1 MNRKGRRAIM
11 KKYFWMFLALL
22 AALVVLRP
30 AAAETYPVATPES
43 QGMSSES
50 LKKLSSAVAGYMSTE
65 EIVGAELVVIKNR
78 RTVLHEVFGWSDRED
93 GVRMDKNT
101 RFNLRSMTKMLT
113 GAAAQ
118 ILIEEGKLKLTDK
131 IADYIPG
138 FRNDKS
144 ETITLQQLLT
154 HRSGLP
160 LSILL
165 KKEDLRSHDNLLSIA
180 NATGVKGPK
189 FEPDE
194 KFWYSDAGSEV
205 LGAVVEV
212 VSSMRLDKF
221 VINRIL
227 SPLGM
232 ADSLYIMG
240 SEPVNDSSVASLYGG
255 GKGAWKRYWTSAD
268 SPFYPFAL
276 GSQSLYGTP
285 QDYARFLAML
295 MDEGLV
301 GEKQVLS
308 REAVARILSPVSPM
322 STLGSDTPM
331 PTGIP
336 GCKVH
341 YGQMAVLYLNDKGQ
355 VVMFGHTGS
364 DGTYAW
370 VWPDRNLMVLYF
382 TQSRDSA
389 SGLGLETVIH
399 NLLIDPD
406 AAPEADVVSDELQP
420 YLGEY
425 QPKDASPET
434 KPFKI
439 LFQNGNLAVDVP
451 GRMVF
456 ELSGPDEQSQ
466 WHFKLSRDIT
476 VSFSRDD
483 SGKIQGMRIS
493 QLIKIMQDK
502 QTAEEEIPKEVP
514 AEYRPWLGT
523 YPLAMQGITLTL
535 FYQDGSLAINDP
547 SEGIV
552 KLKGPDDRG
561 IWIDQ
566 YDKNQIYFTEDDKGR
581 IILNLIANTL
591 LTKLE

>member
-1 MNRKGRRAIM
+1 M
-11 KKYFWMFLALL
+11 KKYFWTLLVVL
-22 AALVVLRP
+22 AALTVFSP
-30 AAAETYPVATPES
+30 AANETYPIATPES
-43 QGMSSES
+43 QGMSSEA
-50 LKKLSSAVAGYMSTE
+50 LKELSAAVAGYLSAD
-65 EIVGAELVVIKNR
+65 EIVGAELVVIKHR
-78 RTVLHEVFGWSDRED
+78 RTVCHEVFGWSDRED
-93 GVRMDKNT
+93 MVRMGKNT

-118 ILIEEGKLKLTDK
+118 ILIDEGKLKLTDK
-131 IADYIPG
+131 VADYIPG

-144 ETITLQQLLT
+144 ETITIQQLLT

-165 KKEDLRSHDNLLSIA
+165 KKEDMRSHDNLLSIA
-180 NATGVKGPK
+180 NATGEQGPK

-212 VSSMRLDKF
+212 VSSMRLDEF
-221 VINRIL
+221 VNSRIL

-232 ADSLYIMG
+232 TDSFYITG
-240 SEPVNDSSVASLYGG
+240 REPVNDSTVASLYGG
-255 GKGAWKRYWTSAD
+255 GKGAWKRYWTPAAP
-268 SPFYPFAL
+268 PFYPFPL
-276 GSQSLYGTP
+276 GSQSLFGTP
-285 QDYARFLAML
+285 QDYTRFLAML
-295 MDEGLV
+295 MDEGRAK
-301 GEKQVLS
+301 EKQILS
-308 REAVARILSPVSPM
+308 REAVARILSPISPM

-331 PTGIP
+331 PTGFP
-336 GCKVH
+336 SCKVH
-341 YGQMAVLYLNDKGQ
+341 YGQMAVLYLNNKDE
-355 VVMFGHTGS
+355 VVVFGHTGS

-370 VWPDRNLMVLYF
+370 AWPDRDLIVLYF
-382 TQSRDSA
+382 TQSRGSA
-389 SGLGLETVIH
+389 SGLSLETAIH

-406 AAPEADVVSDELQP
+406 AAPEAGVISDELQL

-434 KPFKI
+434 KPFTV

-456 ELSGPDEQSQ
+456 ELNGPDEQGRWS
-466 WHFKLSRDIT
+466 FKLSRDIT

-483 SGKIQGMRIS
+483 SRKILGMRIS

-514 AEYRPWLGT
+514 PEYRPWLGI
-523 YPLAMQGITLTL
+523 YPLTIQGITLTL
-535 FYQDGSLAINDP
+535 LYQDGSLAVNDP
-547 SEGIV
+547 SQGIV

-561 IWIDQ
+561 LWIDQ

-581 IILNLIANTL
+581 IFLNLIANTL
-591 LTKLE
+591 LTKLK

>member
-1 MNRKGRRAIM
+1 
-11 KKYFWMFLALL
+11 MFLVVL
-22 AALVVLRP
+22 AALTVFSP
-30 AAAETYPVATPES
+30 AAIETYPAATPES
-43 QGMSSES
+43 QDMSSEA
-50 LKKLSSAVAGYMSTE
+50 LKKLSAAVAGYLSAD

-78 RTVLHEVFGWSDRED
+78 RTVCHEVFGWSDKED
-93 GVRMDKNT
+93 RIHMDKNT

-118 ILIEEGKLKLTDK
+118 ILIDEGKLKLTDK
-131 IADYIPG
+131 VADYVPG
-138 FRNDKS
+138 FKNDKS
-144 ETITLQQLLT
+144 ETITIQQLLT

-160 LSILL
+160 LSILI
-165 KKEDLRSHDNLLSIA
+165 KKEDMRSHDNLLSIA
-180 NATGVKGPK
+180 NATGEQGPK

-205 LGAVVEV
+205 LGAIVEV
-212 VSSMRLDKF
+212 VSGMRLDKF
-221 VINRIL
+221 INTRIL

-232 ADSLYIMG
+232 TDSRYITG
-240 SEPVNDSSVASLYGG
+240 REPVNDSLVASLYGG
-255 GKGAWKRYWTSAD
+255 GKGAWKRYWTPAD
-268 SPFYPFAL
+268 PPFYPFAL

-295 MDEGLV
+295 MDEGRAK
-301 GEKQVLS
+301 EKQILS
-308 REAVARILSPVSPM
+308 REAVARILSPTSPM

-331 PTGIP
+331 PTGFP

-341 YGQMAVLYLNDKGQ
+341 YGQMAVLYVNDKGE
-355 VVMFGHTGS
+355 VLVFGHTGS

-370 VWPDRNLMVLYF
+370 AWPDRDLIVLYF
-382 TQSRDSA
+382 TQSRGSA
-389 SGLGLETVIH
+389 SGLGLETAIH

-406 AAPEADVVSDELQP
+406 AASEADIVSDELQP

-434 KPFKI
+434 KPFTV

-456 ELSGPDEQSQ
+456 ELNGPDEQGRWS
-466 WHFKLSRDIT
+466 FKLSRDIT

-483 SGKIQGMRIS
+483 SGKILGMRIS

-502 QTAEEEIPKEVP
+502 QTSEEDIPKEVP
-514 AEYRPWLGT
+514 PEYRLWLGT
-523 YPLAMQGITLTL
+523 YPLTMQGITLTL
-535 FYQDGSLAINDP
+535 LYQNGSLAVNDP
-547 SEGIV
+547 SQGIV

-561 IWIDQ
+561 FWIDQ

-581 IILNLIANTL
+581 IFLNLIANTL
-591 LTKLE
+591 LTKLN